1 MNIENSKINQVKE
14 VRVASTTNSRN
25 RETSSKFADELKE
38 GVSVEKG
45 AEKNSDNNVESE
57 DADLQMNKVDEE
69 QNLNDAINGLNSLV
83 NEFNQSDDKLSA
95 QIKNSEK
102 NSDNNSMINNDYNI
116 QENKDILPQMTPNMN
131 FSGNGQPFSSFMN
144 NENNDNSNPNKILG
158 SSIKDLA
165 EESAILSTMAEN
177 IAMVNRNQRIQDAKV
192 VMNDDGI
199 KRVNSENRITIENI
213 VKYDSVLMNQADV
226 EVFVEVV
233 EKGEVDLR
241 NISSSSIEKS
251 IQVSKTLNNLLL
263 KSMENNQ
270 PLRIDFDNNISVIIR
285 ISRDGKISADFLPS
299 SQIAEAYLKENLPLL
314 RQRFEDNNI
323 EYDSLNQRERK
334 DSQKEQNKKKGR
346 DHE

>member
-177 IAMVNRNQRIQDAKV
+177 IAMVNRNQRIQDALK
-192 VMNDDGI
+192 NHLHF
-199 KRVNSENRITIENI
+199 ERIIYI
-213 VKYDSVLMNQADV
+213 
-226 EVFVEVV
+226 
-233 EKGEVDLR
+233 
-241 NISSSSIEKS
+241 ISHY
-251 IQVSKTLNNLLL
+251 LL
-263 KSMENNQ
+263 
-270 PLRIDFDNNISVIIR
+270 
-285 ISRDGKISADFLPS
+285 
-299 SQIAEAYLKENLPLL
+299 
-314 RQRFEDNNI
+314 
-323 EYDSLNQRERK
+323 
-334 DSQKEQNKKKGR
+334 
-346 DHE
+346 